1 MWAVHSFLGKW
12 VAWVLVAL
20 HVGAALMHHFVRHD
34 TVLRRMLPRR

>member
-1 MWAVHSFLGKW
+1 
-12 VAWVLVAL
+12 L